1 MSGINA
7 ICNPRKHHLGRVE
20 EQRPKLTILRERSHT
35 TCEKKEGGESQ
46 KPEMVRIPR
55 KEFLTFPRGAKG
67 TRQRDIDKGQMQ
79 LDKVTTEI
87 SKNQIEVS
95 AVTLKQGQTNLCE
108 TES

>member
-1 MSGINA
+1 MQSVTQESITWEGLRNRG
-7 ICNPRKHHLGRVE
+7 PSSQFLGREVT
-20 EQRPKLTILRERSHT
+20 QPVR
-35 TCEKKEGGESQ
+35 KKEGGESQ

-95 AVTLKQGQTNLCE
+95 AVTLKQGQINLCE